1 MERLNFSKKRKKGS
15 AFFMQSC
22 TDHPARR
29 AKEMKGCRDSDEK
42 VLSVADTLPEM
53 PCIDQIAIRNAR
65 IRKRYE
71 ELRSGGMKSRAI
83 ECLLGE
89 EFFLAPESIHRVFY
103 GKREK

>member
-1 MERLNFSKKRKKGS
+1 MERLQKRRKRFIMNDDEG
-15 AFFMQSC
+15 FRQGEYRF
-22 TDHPARR
+22 TGTR
-29 AKEMKGCRDSDEK
+29 EMKGCRDLDRK
-42 VLSVADTLPEM
+42 ILSVAETLPEM

-71 ELRSGGMKSRAI
+71 ELREEGMKSRAI
-83 ECLLGE
+83 EYLLGE

>member
-1 MERLNFSKKRKKGS
+1 MERLIFSKKRKKGS